1 MTSAASAYQWTK
13 TVDHS
18 TMMAQVSTTGVRLS
32 PERKPTKQDKMS
44 ARTNQIR
51 FSIPQAQYDKVED
64 IMHIYGH
71 ESVNTLA
78 RYFFEKGL
86 EIASTKC
93 DLHSQV
99 DLMTKMLD
107 AAHNEFVTK
116 EAAQDIMQ
124 KQIEVAEQI
133 EQQTE
138 IALKN

>member
-1 MTSAASAYQWTK
+1 
-13 TVDHS
+13 
-18 TMMAQVSTTGVRLS
+18 
-32 PERKPTKQDKMS
+32 MS

-64 IMHIYGH
+64 IMHVYGH

-124 KQIEVAEQI
+124 KQIEVAEQVQ
-133 EQQTE
+133 EQSE